1 MGASGPRSL
10 DCARQASHN
19 LNNLCDRDQ
28 VMKEEV
34 KGEEVDKDKEA
45 PPTKLEN

>member
-10 DCARQASHN
+10 DCAQQASHSKNYN

-34 KGEEVDKDKEA
+34 KGEEAGKDKEA
-45 PPTKLEN
+45 P